1 MSSFHKLR
9 VYNQS
14 LESIK
19 LLYKFLQ
26 NESFKYDYSLK
37 DQIKRAAMSVTA
49 NIAEGYCRK
58 TSKDRANFLTISI
71 GSANEVIAFLDI
83 INTLYNLEV
92 KEFQDSYDHLG
103 RQIFNLRKAISE
115 ERNPIS

>member
-1 MSSFHKLR
+1 MSSFHNLR

-14 LESIK
+14 LQSIK

-26 NESFKYDYSLK
+26 NNIIKNDYSLK

-58 TSKDRANFLTISI
+58 TSKDRANFLTIAI

-83 INTLYNLEV
+83 IKTVYNLEV
-92 KEFQDSYDHLG
+92 KEYQDNYDHLG
-103 RQIFNLRKAISE
+103 RQIYKLRKAISE
-115 ERNPIS
+115 AK